1 MANNI
6 DVKDAAGITRT
17 VKTTEAGGVHTP
29 WHTMPDMLEVGPAS
43 LSAAGVLFSQ
53 DVSNYASVAV
63 QVTSPGTTCTIT
75 YEASNDNATWY
86 AVAGYTPLNTGSTT
100 PVSTSTAAILLI
112 FPCIARY
119 FRARV
124 STYTSGTVTV
134 IAEFRMDAI
143 PQLGVFVA
151 NSVTIGNAANAAI
164 PIAFN
169 GTVAPASSAT
179 GAMTKARVMAVASTN
194 ATSVKAS
201 AARLYEIHLCNISAA
216 IKHVKFYN
224 KASAPTVGTDVPV
237 ATYPI
242 AANGG
247 RIDFDSTNGISFAT
261 GLAFAITGAVAD
273 TDTTAVAA
281 NDVVGELL
289 YA

>member
-1 MANNI
+1 MANNL
-6 DVKDAAGITRT
+6 DVKDANGITRT
-17 VKTTEAGGVHTP
+17 VKTTESGGVHTP
-29 WHTMPDMLEVGPAS
+29 WHTLPDMLEVGPVS
-43 LSAAGVLFSQ
+43 LTAAGVLFSQ

-75 YEASNDNATWY
+75 YEASNDNTTWY
-86 AVAGYTPLNTGSTT
+86 AVAGYTPLNTGSTV
-100 PVSTSTAAILLI
+100 PVTTSTTAILLI

-119 FRARV
+119 FRARI

-143 PQLGVFVA
+143 PQLGVYV
-151 NSVTIGNAANAAI
+151 ANAAGAAL
-164 PIAFN
+164 PISFA
-169 GTVAPASSAT
+169 GTVAPASAAT
-179 GAMTKARVMAVASTN
+179 GALTKARVMAAASTN

-201 AARLYEIHLCNISAA
+201 AGRLYEIHLCNTSAA
-216 IKHVKFYN
+216 LKFVKFYN
-224 KASAPTVGTDVPV
+224 KSSVPTVGTDTPV
-237 ATYPI
+237 ATYPL

-247 RIDFDSTNGISFAT
+247 RIDVVSVQGISFAT
-261 GLAFAITGAVAD
+261 GLAYAITGAVAD

>member
-17 VKTTEAGGVHTP
+17 VKTSETGGVHTP
-29 WHTMPDMLEVGPAS
+29 LHAMPDMLEVGPIS
-43 LSAAGVLFSQ
+43 VSAASVLFTQ

-63 QVTSPGTTCTIT
+63 QVTSPGTTCTVV
-75 YEASNDNATWY
+75 YEGSNDNVIWY
-86 AVAGYTPLNTGSTT
+86 QVAGYVTSNNGSASPVTNSTT
-100 PVSTSTAAILLI
+100 ATLLI

-119 FRARV
+119 LRARV

-151 NSVTIGNAANAAI
+151 NAAANAV
-164 PIAFN
+164 PISFA

-179 GAMTKARVMAVASTN
+179 GAMTKARVMAAASTN

-242 AANGG
+242 PANGG

-261 GLAFAITGAVAD
+261 GLAYAITGAVAD

-289 YA
+289 FA